1 MQSIKIINTNIL
13 VSQES
18 FKTFQN
24 FHTPLKQKKVRGNHG
39 PFMIKD
45 LSNTIMN
52 KSKTRNRYLKWPSR
66 ENFLAMKSSKNLC
79 NNLVKTNKRS
89 YFQKVPQKGFANNKA
104 FWNTIKPSLTNK
116 GSYLLIVSR

>member
-1 MQSIKIINTNIL
+1 MQSIKIINTSIL

-66 ENFLAMKSSKNLC
+66 ENFLAMKKPL

-104 FWNTIKPSLTNK
+104 FWNTIKPSLANK